1 MVQAVHLPT
10 PTYAPAIIS
19 LDHLEPQPWSSPSD
33 AAREHHSP
41 APRYRAGHHRP
52 RHEDTK
58 VKGTNSRVAGGK
70 FLGEE
75 ETPTVPL
82 AGWVGAAADCR
93 RQQLLVVSR
102 LFWLANVSA
111 SQGHTVTA
119 SFYRSVYTFILVLDF
134 RRFKLCGA

>member
-82 AGWVGAAADCR
+82 AGWVGAAASSVAAVLA
-93 RQQLLVVSR
+93 RQRER
-102 LFWLANVSA
+102 LART
-111 SQGHTVTA
+111 H
-119 SFYRSVYTFILVLDF
+119 RH
-134 RRFKLCGA
+134 RFFLPERLHIYLGFGF